1 MNFENEIIELSDWL
15 IEQSETYREALIK
28 LEKLTKN
35 IAREIILRA
44 IEQKTKFEGE
54 KMNPIQKLLK
64 MMDWQD
70 ANRPLKVEEKA
81 ELMELTDIDFEER
94 LHQMAVDF
102 RNDGVIQA

>member
-1 MNFENEIIELSDWL
+1 MDFENEIIELSDWL

-28 LEKLTKN
+28 LEKLTNN
-35 IAREIILRA
+35 IAREIVLRA

-81 ELMELTDIDFEER
+81 ELMKLSDSEFEEQ

-102 RNDGVIQA
+102 KNDGVIRA

>member
-1 MNFENEIIELSDWL
+1 MDFEDKIIELSDWL

-35 IAREIILRA
+35 IAHEIILRA
-44 IEQKTKFEGE
+44 IEQKNREDFE
-54 KMNPIQKLLK
+54 MDPIKKLLK

-81 ELMELTDIDFEER
+81 KLMKLPDNEFENK
-94 LHQMAVDF
+94 LHQMALDF
-102 RNDGVIQA
+102 KNDGVIRV

>member
-1 MNFENEIIELSDWL
+1 MDFENEIIELSDWL

-28 LEKLTKN
+28 LEKLTNN
-35 IAREIILRA
+35 IAREIVLRA

-70 ANRPLKVEEKA
+70 ANRPLKVEEKS
-81 ELMELTDIDFEER
+81 ELMKLSDSEFEER

-102 RNDGVIQA
+102 KNDGVIRA

>member
-1 MNFENEIIELSDWL
+1 MDFENEIIELSDWL
-15 IEQSETYREALIK
+15 IEQSENYREALIK
-28 LEKLTKN
+28 LEKLTNN

-54 KMNPIQKLLK
+54 KMDPIQKLLAL
-64 MMDWQD
+64 MDWQD

-81 ELMELTDIDFEER
+81 ELMKLSDSEFEKQ

-102 RNDGVIQA
+102 KNDGVIRA

>member
-1 MNFENEIIELSDWL
+1 MDFENKIIELSDWL
-15 IEQSETYREALIK
+15 IEQSETYSEALIK
-28 LEKLTKN
+28 LQKLIKDIVN
-35 IAREIILRA
+35 EINLRA

-81 ELMELTDIDFEER
+81 ELMKLTDIDFEER

-102 RNDGVIQA
+102 RNDGVIRA

>member
-1 MNFENEIIELSDWL
+1 MDFENEIIELSDWL

-28 LEKLTKN
+28 LEKLTNN
-35 IAREIILRA
+35 IAHEIILRA

-54 KMNPIQKLLK
+54 KMDPIQKLLK

-81 ELMELTDIDFEER
+81 ELMKLSDSEFEER
-94 LHQMAVDF
+94 LHQMVVDF
-102 RNDGVIQA
+102 KNDGVIRA

>member
-1 MNFENEIIELSDWL
+1 MDFENKVIELSDWL
-15 IEQSETYREALIK
+15 IEQSETYSDALIK
-28 LEKLTKN
+28 LQKLIKDIVN
-35 IAREIILRA
+35 EINLRA

-81 ELMELTDIDFEER
+81 ELMKLSDSEFEER

-102 RNDGVIQA
+102 KNDGVIRA

>member
-1 MNFENEIIELSDWL
+1 MDFENEIIELSDWL

-28 LEKLTKN
+28 LEKLTEN

-70 ANRPLKVEEKA
+70 ANRPLKVKEKA
-81 ELMELTDIDFEER
+81 ELMKLSDIEFEKQ

-102 RNDGVIQA
+102 KNDGVIRA

>member
-1 MNFENEIIELSDWL
+1 MDFENKIIELSDWL
-15 IEQSETYREALIK
+15 IEQSETYSEALIK
-28 LEKLTKN
+28 LQKLIKDIVN
-35 IAREIILRA
+35 EINLRA

-81 ELMELTDIDFEER
+81 ELMKLSDSEFEER

-102 RNDGVIQA
+102 KNDGVIRA

>member
-1 MNFENEIIELSDWL
+1 MDFEDEIIKVSDWL
-15 IEQSETYREALIK
+15 IEQSETYSDALIK
-28 LEKLTKN
+28 LQKLTKD
-35 IAREIILRA
+35 IAHEIVLRA

-81 ELMELTDIDFEER
+81 ELMKLSDSEFEER

-102 RNDGVIQA
+102 KNDGVIRA

>member
-1 MNFENEIIELSDWL
+1 MDFENEIIELSDWL

-81 ELMELTDIDFEER
+81 DLMKLSDIDFEER

-102 RNDGVIQA
+102 KNDGVIRA

>member
-1 MNFENEIIELSDWL
+1 MDFENEIIELSDWL

-54 KMNPIQKLLK
+54 KMDPIQKLLK

-70 ANRPLKVEEKA
+70 ANRPLKIEEKA
-81 ELMELTDIDFEER
+81 ELMKLSDSEFEER

-102 RNDGVIQA
+102 KNDGVIRE

>member
-1 MNFENEIIELSDWL
+1 MDFENEIIELSDWL

-54 KMNPIQKLLK
+54 KWILFKNY
-64 MMDWQD
+64 
-70 ANRPLKVEEKA
+70 
-81 ELMELTDIDFEER
+81 
-94 LHQMAVDF
+94 
-102 RNDGVIQA
+102 

>member
-1 MNFENEIIELSDWL
+1 MDFENEIIELSDWL

-28 LEKLTKN
+28 LEKLTNN

-54 KMNPIQKLLK
+54 KMDPIQKLLK

-81 ELMELTDIDFEER
+81 ELMKLSDIEFEEQ
-94 LHQMAVDF
+94 LHQMAIDF
-102 RNDGVIQA
+102 KNDGVIRA

>member
-1 MNFENEIIELSDWL
+1 MDFENEIIELSDWL

-28 LEKLTKN
+28 LEKLTEN

-54 KMNPIQKLLK
+54 KMNSIQKLLK

-81 ELMELTDIDFEER
+81 ELMKLSDSEFEER

-102 RNDGVIQA
+102 KNDGVIRA

>member
-1 MNFENEIIELSDWL
+1 MDFENEIIELSDWL

-81 ELMELTDIDFEER
+81 ELMKLTDIDFEER

-102 RNDGVIQA
+102 KNDGVIRV

>member
-1 MNFENEIIELSDWL
+1 MDFENEIIELSDWL

-28 LEKLTKN
+28 LEKLTEN

-81 ELMELTDIDFEER
+81 ELMKLTDIDFEEQ

-102 RNDGVIQA
+102 KNDGVIRA